1 MYRKGLKKELPR
13 TVYTF
18 QPTREIERRVAK
30 LTAERNIDR
39 TSFIKLGLYMAC
51 RYLSMND
58 VRRMPLDE
66 VVATLEASAP
76 KRFPS
81 FSTFAEVKRPA
92 LRPRRP

>member
-1 MYRKGLKKELPR
+1 MKKELSR

-51 RYLSMND
+51 GYLSLNG
-58 VRRMPLDE
+58 VRHMTMDE
-66 VVATLEASAP
+66 VVAELEASAP

-81 FSTFAEVKRPA
+81 FSTFAEGKRPA
-92 LRPRRP
+92 LRPRRR

>member
-1 MYRKGLKKELPR
+1 MKKELTR

-18 QPTREIERRVAK
+18 QPTHEIERRVAK

-58 VRRMPLDE
+58 VRRRPLDE

-81 FSTFAEVKRPA
+81 FSTFAEGKRPA
-92 LRPRRP
+92 LRPRRR